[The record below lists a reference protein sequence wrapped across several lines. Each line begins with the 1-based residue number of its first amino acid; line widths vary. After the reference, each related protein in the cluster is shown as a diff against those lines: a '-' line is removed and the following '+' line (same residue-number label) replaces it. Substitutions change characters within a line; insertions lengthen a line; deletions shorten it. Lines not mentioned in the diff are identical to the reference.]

1 MIKRKSKQNRISQSK
16 NVERKTLFSEF
27 FQFIERMG
35 MFIGMGMFMAKD
47 AYGAPPDLSENMFS
61 NFESTEEYQITCQEC

>member
-1 MIKRKSKQNRISQSK
+1 MGLNTNDLKENIIQNRISQSK
-16 NVERKTLFSEF
+16 NVERKALFSEF

-47 AYGAPPDLSENMFS
+47 AYGAPPDLSEKMFS
-61 NFESTEEYQITCQEC
+61 

>member
-1 MIKRKSKQNRISQSK
+1 MGLYTNDLKGNIKQNRISQSK
-16 NVERKTLFSEF
+16 NLERKTLFSEF

-47 AYGAPPDLSENMFS
+47 AYGAPPDLSDKMFS
-61 NFESTEEYQITCQEC
+61 

>member
-1 MIKRKSKQNRISQSK
+1 MGLNTNDIKENIKQNTISQRK
-16 NVERKTLFSEF
+16 NVERKALFSEF

-47 AYGAPPDLSENMFS
+47 AYGAPPDLSDNMFS
-61 NFESTEEYQITCQEC
+61 